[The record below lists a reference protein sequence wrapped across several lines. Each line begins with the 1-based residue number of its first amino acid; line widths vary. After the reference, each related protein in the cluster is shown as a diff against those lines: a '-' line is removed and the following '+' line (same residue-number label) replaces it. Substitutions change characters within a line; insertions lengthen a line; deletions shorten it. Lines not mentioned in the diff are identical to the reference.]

1 MRALI
6 MDDIRP
12 AIPSK
17 STHFLAALNSSRRDH
32 NDAYPPIVHSYVP
45 GGSTQWA
52 INAVNG

>member
-1 MRALI
+1 M

-17 STHFLAALNSSRRDH
+17 STHFLAALNRNRRDH

-45 GGSTQWA
+45 GSNTPWA
-52 INAVNG
+52 ISPVNG